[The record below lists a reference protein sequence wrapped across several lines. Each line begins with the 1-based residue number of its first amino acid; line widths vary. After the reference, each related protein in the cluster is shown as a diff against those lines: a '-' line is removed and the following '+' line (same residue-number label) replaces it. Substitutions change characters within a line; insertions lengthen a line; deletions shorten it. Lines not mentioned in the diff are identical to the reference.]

1 VAYKLYYRIRFQNVE
16 GQNISVRIADT
27 TVPTRG
33 GIVFPTFR
41 DMTPSGDPFHITTI
55 DNNEDKFTPIRAK
68 QATIQ
73 FLADNNF
80 NLNTFATN
88 SGDQRWFCEAFIE
101 DNINPLVSVKYLF
114 QGFLVLN
121 DLSQEF
127 IDNSVHPVV
136 TLTATDGLGLL
147 KDIPLTKPDGTNP
160 RGANRIIDY
169 VSWALQKTGIQASI
183 NVMNNLMEES
193 FPGLPAW
200 NNIYLDAKTFE
211 GDEIGTSIN
220 CYEVLT
226 KILGE
231 ECFLTQMDG
240 QWWIR
245 RIDEYEGN
253 TNYRDAYDFQGVYQN
268 TLSNLTYKKFI
279 GQNTPIQ
286 LIAPAALV
294 SLDRPHSFAKETFQ
308 FEYPKEI
315 IDNIDFSRDD
325 KNPFYTNTY
334 TDTTDN
340 NLVKTEKRYSL
351 QDWGVWKGTPNN
363 PSNSSVNAYVR
374 RIFVDGYEK
383 ERYAVLP
390 QTTSLVPVHWIE
402 SVRIPISQYDK
413 FTISVDFS
421 LGKNITGSSQTIQ
434 QEVQIMVYGDDGSKW
449 VFGNDP
455 IVGGKYS
462 WARYIEG
469 NINGDLKIRTS
480 YDKKSLD
487 ETQWQTVSA
496 TVDPIPVTG
505 EIVLRFFQSGFQDQT
520 ETRYDNVQFDY
531 IPYINGSYQKYSGQ
545 SNKVSQ
551 PGDYKAN
558 RDKQVS
564 ISGSPRK
571 LFKGGF
577 LKQVNGKF
585 VLAGKWYNGAV
596 PSLRGGPPADYMH
609 PYGFIQAYS
618 VWNQCRRT
626 MRLFDCN
633 IMGLATQYNDPPD
646 LMHSFEILDSSPH
659 TQNKKF
665 MLLHYDMDFYRCR
678 WNGFFAEVYDT
689 VLAKKYDDPFEF
701 KFIEG
706 R

>member
-1 VAYKLYYRIRFQNVE
+1 MI
-16 GQNISVRIADT
+16 
-27 TVPTRG
+27 
-33 GIVFPTFR
+33 
-41 DMTPSGDPFHITTI
+41 PSGDPFHITTI
-55 DNNEDKFTPIRAK
+55 DNDEDKFTPIRAK

-80 NLNTFATN
+80 NLNTFAAN
-88 SGDQRWFCEAFIE
+88 SEDSRWFVEAYIE
-101 DNINPLVSVKYLF
+101 DSVNPLVSVKYLF

-127 IDNSVHPVV
+127 IDNSAHPVV

-147 KDIPLTKPDGTNP
+147 KDLALTKPDGTNP
-160 RGANRIIDY
+160 RGPNKIIEY
-169 VSWALQKTGIQASI
+169 VSWCLQKTGIQASV

-200 NNIYLDAKTFE
+200 DNIYLDAKTFE
-211 GDEIGTSIN
+211 DEINTCIN
-220 CYEVLT
+220 CYDVLT
-226 KILGE
+226 RILGE
-231 ECFLTQMDG
+231 ECFLTQWG
-240 QWWIR
+240 GEWWIR

-253 TNYRDAYDFQGVYQN
+253 TNYRDAYNYQGIYQN
-268 TLSNLTYKKFI
+268 TLSNLSYRKFI
-279 GQNTPIQ
+279 GQNTPTQ

-294 SLDRPHSFAKETFQ
+294 TLERPHSFVKETYD

-340 NLVKTEKRYSL
+340 NLVKTEKRYVL
-351 QDWGVWKGTPNN
+351 EDWGVWKGTPNN
-363 PSNSSVNAYVR
+363 PLNSSVNGYIR

-390 QTTSLVPVHWIE
+390 QTSSLVPVHWIE
-402 SVRIPISQYDK
+402 SVRIPIYQYDK
-413 FTISVDFS
+413 FTLSVDFS
-421 LGKNITGSSQTIQ
+421 LGKNISGSSQTIQ

-449 VFGNDP
+449 VYGNDP
-455 IVGGKYS
+455 ITGGKYT

-480 YDKKSLD
+480 YDKKSQD
-487 ETQWQTVSA
+487 ETQWQTVAA
-496 TVDPIPVTG
+496 TVDPVPVTG
-505 EIVLRFFQSGFQDQT
+505 EVVIRLFQSGFQDQT
-520 ETRYDNVQFDY
+520 ETRYDNVQFGY

-545 SNKVSQ
+545 YNKVSQ
-551 PGDYKAN
+551 TGDYKAN
-558 RDKQVS
+558 RDKPIY
-564 ISGSPRK
+564 ISDSPRK
-571 LFKGGF
+571 LFRGSL
-577 LKQVNGKF
+577 LKKINNKF

-596 PSLRGGPPADYMH
+596 PSLRSGPPSGYMH

-618 VWNQCRRT
+618 VWNQYRRT
-626 MRLFDCN
+626 MRLFDGN
-633 IMGLATQYNDPPD
+633 LFGLQTQYNDPPD
-646 LMHSFEILDSSPH
+646 LMHSFEFYDISPH

-665 MLLHYDMDFYRCR
+665 MLVHYDMDFYRCT
-678 WNGFFAEVYDT
+678 WNGFFAEVFDT
-689 VLAKKYDDPFEF
+689 VIGKKYDDTFEF